1 MSLSYLQP
9 VDEAF
14 TLDDYKPQQVGFQL
28 HKHLPSLG
36 LPDLTDVKIAF
47 SVSKQKNSHS
57 IASVSICILSL
68 WEIGILPLPIWVTCP

>member
-28 HKHLPSLG
+28 HKHLPSIG
-36 LPDLTDVKIAF
+36 LPELTD
-47 SVSKQKNSHS
+47 VSKQKDSHS
-57 IASVSICILSL
+57 IASVSICILSF

>member
-1 MSLSYLQP
+1 MLIPKFANLLIIPYLCRLLIRKIMSLSYLQP

-36 LPDLTDVKIAF
+36 LPDLTDVKT
-47 SVSKQKNSHS
+47 
-57 IASVSICILSL
+57 
-68 WEIGILPLPIWVTCP
+68 E